1 MSGTS
6 RFLLIVFLLHP
17 ALAIAQAPTWRSV
30 NIRSAGS
37 KTLFTWNGQ
46 QAVDEGPDDP
56 RLVTDRPHFSEASSL
71 VGLGVVQLETGYS
84 IFSDRENGTRTTTHS
99 FSEPLLRMGVFAEWF
114 EFRLASNYL
123 VERTSANT
131 GSRTDSGTD
140 DMYLGAK
147 VALTEQA
154 GLLPELAVFPQ
165 MRLPTG
171 NSAFSSTQ
179 VLPGVNI
186 AYSWKLNDLLEV
198 ECNTQFNNRRD
209 DLAHIY
215 LEAIQTLNL
224 EYDLSDRVG
233 AFTELIGFFPCGA
246 LIAKPEYYFHSGFVF
261 FLSENVQLDIH
272 AGIGLNKA
280 ATDLAFTGAGL
291 SWRY

>member
-6 RFLLIVFLLHP
+6 RLL
-17 ALAIAQAPTWRSV
+17 LAICLMYPAHAVAQAPVRQSASPRSGG
-30 NIRSAGS
+30 A
-37 KTLFTWNGQ
+37 KTLFSWNGQ
-46 QAVDEGPDDP
+46 QVVDDGPDDP

-99 FSEPLLRMGVFAEWF
+99 FPEPLLRMGLFAEWF

-123 VERTSANT
+123 VEHTSANT
-131 GSRTDSGTD
+131 GSRTVSGTD

-147 VALTEQA
+147 VALAEQA
-154 GLLPELAVFPQ
+154 GVLPELAVFPQ
-165 MRLPTG
+165 MRSPTG
-171 NSAFSSTQ
+171 SSAFSSGQ

-186 AYSWKLNDLLEV
+186 AYSWKLNDLLEL

-209 DLAHIY
+209 DLAHTY
-215 LEAIQTLNL
+215 LEAIQTFNL

-233 AFTELIGFFPCGA
+233 AFTELIGFMPSGA
-246 LIAKPEYYFHSGFVF
+246 LIAKPEYYFHGGFVF

-272 AGIGLNKA
+272 AGTGLNRA
-280 ATDLAFTGAGL
+280 AADLAFTGAGL